1 MIATITMLV
10 VKQFSRKRFEL
21 KPGTKVTIVSGDDDV
36 MIVEYQGERFS
47 VRKEFLKVEKFE
59 FDVPF

>member
-1 MIATITMLV
+1 M
-10 VKQFSRKRFEL
+10 KQFSRKPFEL
-21 KPGTKVTIVSGDDDV
+21 KPGTKVTIISGDYDV

-47 VRKEFLKVEKFE
+47 VRTEFLKIEKFE

>member
-1 MIATITMLV
+1 
-10 VKQFSRKRFEL
+10 
-21 KPGTKVTIVSGDDDV
+21 VSGDDDV